1 MLFRH
6 GRMNRFLLCLA
17 ALSLAG
23 CRFHGGSTDEN
34 RIAAVSALNARRPG
48 SLKHWEHTTF
58 GKENALDYAYSRT
71 ALLLPAGM
79 KMMMRAVE
87 NTGRL
92 LSFTAIFTG
101 TGSRWFAGS
110 AVALTPDGYF
120 LTASHCV
127 ETGACTLVS
136 IDGVF
141 LRSVQTRIV
150 WRGREEIGEP
160 DLALIYAPLSS
171 DEVFTMSG
179 FSAPEK
185 GAAIFTAGFGS
196 RAASGLKAG
205 ASGGHIVKAGP
216 VKESPSGARWRR
228 IIHNA
233 PLAPGDSGGPLI
245 NEKGE
250 LLGIN
255 TELDGGSLVFVT
267 RRPSLWFYKASAV
280 SPDANWIRSLIEKD
294 RATHPRSRK
303 RATNHESN

>member
-1 MLFRH
+1 
-6 GRMNRFLLCLA
+6 
-17 ALSLAG
+17 
-23 CRFHGGSTDEN
+23 
-34 RIAAVSALNARRPG
+34 
-48 SLKHWEHTTF
+48 
-58 GKENALDYAYSRT
+58 
-71 ALLLPAGM
+71 
-79 KMMMRAVE
+79 
-87 NTGRL
+87 
-92 LSFTAIFTG
+92 
-101 TGSRWFAGS
+101 
-110 AVALTPDGYF
+110 
-120 LTASHCV
+120 V

-141 LRSVQTRIV
+141 IRTVQTRIV

-179 FSAPEK
+179 FPAPEK
-185 GAAIFTAGFGS
+185 GAPVFTAGFGS

-205 ASGGHIVKAGP
+205 ASGGHVVNAGP

-228 IIHNA
+228 ITHNA

-255 TELDGGSLVFVT
+255 TELDGGSLVFLT

-294 RATHPRSRK
+294 SAQHPGSRK
-303 RATNHESN
+303 RAASQESN